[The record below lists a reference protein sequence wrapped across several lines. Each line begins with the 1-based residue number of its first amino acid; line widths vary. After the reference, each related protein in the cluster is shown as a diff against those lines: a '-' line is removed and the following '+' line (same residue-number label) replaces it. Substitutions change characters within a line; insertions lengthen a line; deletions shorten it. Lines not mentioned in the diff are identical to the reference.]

1 MSKSQKIKKPFS
13 CDPTGVFLTFWR
25 FDFLTFLLAWV
36 VLSFGA
42 AVAAS
47 SPEAEPDDRLPRE
60 ERRLVVGLIQRGMPE
75 LVDEM
80 LSGRPRMHRVHIARA
95 YSRSGADAKEPKARE
110 RFFERAA
117 KEYRGVIKL
126 GLDRGWMRGERR
138 RLNVAQWRVEFA
150 DMILRRWIA
159 ADLDRFEITSGLDFN
174 RRQLEFRLREAALL
188 YAKAGKTLMDMDVGV
203 RTDEERFLLLGIVDQ
218 IAAAFDRQQLNI
230 AWAWLYL
237 AMVGEPDAADRPQ
250 LLNDAL
256 NAFDDASPLGAL
268 PERKYNALLG
278 AGIALRELG
287 RLDEA
292 ESAFDRI
299 LSSTASRSLT
309 ARAGYE
315 KARSLMRAELFD
327 TARSELER
335 LALQPTGRLDQTE
348 AGALFYIRLA
358 PLIHAYTHLRE
369 SQVTKRS
376 AARRKEM
383 RRKAQGEL
391 FELIEQGGP
400 WLQLVQVYLDV
411 IVGAKRNLDELTDDE
426 LVITAN
432 RLMSQEKYDQA
443 ARAWRSLLDRKE
455 SGVNRH
461 QARLNLGV
469 CYFQMQKLRAAAE
482 AFLVAARSGP
492 PPAIAEKAVKYAYFC
507 WRQLA
512 AKAESR
518 DDYLKLAEAAELFA
532 EVSSDQDEVAE
543 AGWIAAVAWEEAGE
557 YRQAERAYR
566 RVPDSDANYWPAR
579 RNISRCRQRLYE
591 GLPHNSTR
599 IRRQS
604 SARRAV
610 TAWLELADAMAA
622 LPEPD
627 TVESTKHQTTQ
638 SSTYPSGKD
647 SLVSDEVVRQHWI
660 HDARI
665 AGASLLAGEDLRDYK
680 RCLSLLGEMP
690 ASARVLGL
698 RIRCLQGLGDIKEAN
713 RVLEVYLAQD
723 TGAELGG
730 VLVGLAAD
738 MESEIKRLQRVG
750 RQNEARRMANETL
763 PTVRHLLDWIRSQPE
778 RQKQVSIVE
787 LSLVRTLMQ
796 AGKDQEAEGQ
806 LDELMAKHSEN
817 GSYVRMAA
825 KLQETIAQTA
835 SGPQRGAAMDKA
847 ESLWAR
853 LLKDASLRDRLPGE
867 YWEARYNWLKH
878 QLRHDGRAAE
888 VLRGIES
895 ERAWYPEL
903 GGPPWQASLLALADQ
918 ARAMVEAL
926 SP

>member
-1 MSKSQKIKKPFS
+1 MSKSQEVKMPFS
-13 CDPTGVFLTFWR
+13 RDPTGIFLTFR
-25 FDFLTFLLAWV
+25 LFDFLTFLFAGV
-36 VLSFGA
+36 VLAYGT
-42 AVAAS
+42 VAAAD

-60 ERRLVVGLIQRGMPE
+60 ERRLVAGLIQRGMPE
-75 LVDEM
+75 LVEEM

-95 YSRSGADAKEPKARE
+95 YSRAGGDATEPKARE
-110 RFFERAA
+110 RFFKRAA

-126 GLDRGWMRGERR
+126 GRDRDWMRGIRR

-174 RRQLEFRLREAALL
+174 RRQLETRLREASLL
-188 YAKAGKTLMDMDVGV
+188 YAKAGKTLRNLDIGV

-218 IAAAFDRQQLNI
+218 ITAAFDRQQLNI
-230 AWAWLYL
+230 AWAWLYS
-237 AMVGEPDAADRPQ
+237 AMVSEPDAADRPQ
-250 LLNDAL
+250 LLNFAL
-256 NAFDDASPLGAL
+256 NAFDDAAPSGAG

-278 AGIALRELG
+278 AGIALREMG

-292 ESAFDRI
+292 DSAFDRI

-315 KARSLMRAELFD
+315 KARSLIRAERFD
-327 TARSELER
+327 AARSELER
-335 LALQPTGRLDQTE
+335 LALQPTGRLDETE

-369 SQVTKRS
+369 SQVTRRS
-376 AARRKEM
+376 AVRRKEM
-383 RRKAQGEL
+383 QRKAQAEL
-391 FELIEQGGP
+391 FELLEQGGP
-400 WLQLVQVYLDV
+400 WSQLVQVYLDV
-411 IVGAKRNLDELTDDE
+411 IVGAKRNLSELSDDE

-432 RLMSQEKYDQA
+432 RLMSQEKHDQA
-443 ARAWRSLLDRKE
+443 ARAWRALLDRQQ
-455 SGVNRH
+455 SGANRH

-482 AFLVAARSGP
+482 AFLATARSGP
-492 PPAIAEKAVKYAYFC
+492 PPAIAGKAVNYAYRC

-532 EVSSDQDEVAE
+532 EMSADQDEATE

-566 RVPDSDANYWPAR
+566 RVTRPDANHWPAR
-579 RNISRCRQRLYE
+579 RNISRCRQRFYE
-591 GLPHNSTR
+591 GLPHNSTT

-610 TAWLELADAMAA
+610 TAWLELADGLAA
-622 LPEPD
+622 LPVPD
-627 TVESTKHQTTQ
+627 TAESTKRRTAR
-638 SSTYPSGKD
+638 SSPHSSGKD
-647 SLVSDEVVRQHWI
+647 SPVSDGAVRQHWI
-660 HDARI
+660 RDARI
-665 AGASLLAGEDLRDYK
+665 TAASLLAGEDLRDYK
-680 RCLSLLGEMP
+680 RCLSLLVEMP
-690 ASARVLGL
+690 ASARVFGL

-730 VLVGLAAD
+730 VLVGLAAE
-738 MESEIKRLQRVG
+738 MESEIKRLQRAG
-750 RQNEARRMANETL
+750 RQNEAGRMANETL

-778 RQKQVSIVE
+778 HRKHVPIVE

-796 AGKDQEAEGQ
+796 AGKEQEAERQ
-806 LDELMAKHSEN
+806 LDELMANHPEN
-817 GSYVRMAA
+817 GSYVRIAA
-825 KLQETIAQTA
+825 QLQETIARTA

-853 LLKDASLRDRLPGE
+853 LLKDASLRARSPGE
-867 YWEARYNWLKH
+867 YWEARYRWLKH
-878 QLRHDGRAAE
+878 QLRHDGRATE

-895 ERAWYPEL
+895 EKAWHPDL
-903 GGPPWQASLLALADQ
+903 GGPPWQARLLALADQ
-918 ARAMVEAL
+918 ARAMVEAP